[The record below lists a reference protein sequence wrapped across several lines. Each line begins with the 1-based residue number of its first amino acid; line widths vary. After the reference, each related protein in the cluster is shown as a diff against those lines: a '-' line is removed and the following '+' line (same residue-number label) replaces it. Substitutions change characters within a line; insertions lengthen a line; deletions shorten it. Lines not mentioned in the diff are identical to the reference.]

1 MQPGAS
7 EPAGST
13 VACVRTLKARD
24 LMNRRKPGRGRSRE
38 LLAHRVE
45 EWAGMD
51 WGSAALKAA
60 LAAVYVSLLF
70 TITFF
75 HL

>member
-1 MQPGAS
+1 MQPGAA

-24 LMNRRKPGRGRSRE
+24 RMNRRRPDMERSRE
-38 LLAHRVE
+38 LLAHRVG

-60 LAAVYVSLLF
+60 LAAVCVSLLF